1 MASVTRSV
9 GVLPY
14 QGGTFTAGGINMG
27 MCRLSTTRM
36 VWISFQTN
44 PAWMIAT
51 VVDTAGGWINNL
63 NAPVVTNQQLLR
75 TGTPTVQTQVARI
88 NTNAFMVWQN
98 SAANNAGNY
107 IVYEVDSSGI
117 CTQTDAGAFSVT
129 SGAPGV
135 LYAGSGVSTHKLVEL
150 QDNKLAIFAV
160 NITNGTP
167 ANGMQ
172 STTGSYDTVA
182 KKFTWKMG
190 TTDIVLNHFGNSNPT
205 GSANPSTP
213 GVGEIVVRPIP
224 GRQLFAVTFRALSI
238 PTSWHFM
245 SGFQTT
251 IIDNNGAKVGSY
263 SITPGTVTTNTGA
276 GDFIPL
282 PGDRYAY
289 ATSPNQMQFY
299 SIDYTTG
306 TQVSLGSTAFTT
318 TIPYDNTGRVY
329 FPLTTDYVAIA
340 QRSPFFAPGSG
351 ALGHR
356 FKVVR
361 RVDQNF
367 YEQSAGS
374 SQNSNAGF
382 TTATATTTVC
392 APAYYPELIEGK
404 IFYWGTDSTGTKLN
418 WTVIGLNTPD

>member
-14 QGGTFTAGGINMG
+14 QGGTFSAGGINIG

-63 NAPVVTNQQLLR
+63 NAPVVTNQQLLK
-75 TGTPTVQTQVARI
+75 TGSPTVQTQVAKI

-98 SAANNAGNY
+98 TATNNIGNY
-107 IVYEVDSSGI
+107 TVFEVDSAGI
-117 CTQTDAGAFSVT
+117 CTQTDTGTFAVA
-129 SGAPGV
+129 SGGPGV
-135 LYAGSGVSTHKLVEL
+135 LNVGPGVATHKLVEL

-160 NITNGTP
+160 NITNGSP
-167 ANGMQ
+167 SNAMMSCVGN
-172 STTGSYDTVA
+172 YDTTA
-182 KKFTWKMG
+182 KKFTWLNG
-190 TTDIVLNHFGNSNPT
+190 GSQITTNHFGSQ
-205 GSANPSTP
+205 SANPSAV
-213 GVGEIVVRPIP
+213 GMGEIIVRPIP
-224 GRQLFAVTFRALSI
+224 GRQLFAVTFRAVNTNIANWSY
-238 PTSWHFM
+238 M

-251 IIDNNGAKVGSY
+251 IIDNNGAKVGTYVIS
-263 SITPGTVTTNTGA
+263 PGTVATNTGT

-289 ATSPNQMQFY
+289 ATSTNQIQFY

-306 TQVSLGSTAFTT
+306 TQVNLGSAAFTT
-318 TIPYDNTGRVY
+318 SIPYDTQGRVY
-329 FPLTTDYVAIA
+329 LPLTTDYVAIA
-340 QRSPFFAPGSG
+340 NRAPFFTPGSG

-367 YEQSAGS
+367 FEQSAGS
-374 SQNSNAGF
+374 AQNSNAGF
-382 TTATATTTVC
+382 TTATATTTIC

-418 WTVIGLNTPD
+418 WTVIGLNTPDQ